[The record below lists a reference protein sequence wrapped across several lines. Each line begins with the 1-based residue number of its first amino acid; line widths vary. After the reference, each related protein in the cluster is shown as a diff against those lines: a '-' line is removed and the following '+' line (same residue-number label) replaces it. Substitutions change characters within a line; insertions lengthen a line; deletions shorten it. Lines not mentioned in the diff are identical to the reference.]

1 MLANAMMTNFIRELL
16 NVSDSNLT
24 EFYQLGSFAIFWSK
38 CKQKMEHL
46 YIIKLFTLIIIIII
60 VTGLFLYFRSI
71 DSLLLFIF
79 NLNWKY
85 LKVLCMVLILL
96 FMIYFLITML
106 LCSLFYV
113 NNMNIPRYLPK
124 FIQFWLNDLKFLTEN
139 TVLWNLI
146 KLYLKQM
153 YILIF
158 VLSLLI
164 FNF

>member
-79 NLNWKY
+79 NLN
-85 LKVLCMVLILL
+85 
-96 FMIYFLITML
+96 
-106 LCSLFYV
+106 
-113 NNMNIPRYLPK
+113 
-124 FIQFWLNDLKFLTEN
+124 
-139 TVLWNLI
+139 
-146 KLYLKQM
+146 
-153 YILIF
+153 
-158 VLSLLI
+158 
-164 FNF
+164 